1 MFLKNKIYKRSDIHD
16 KYGGNR
22 QRGISNCVE
31 HPLIF
36 IFTNPNSDEQDVYV
50 DEWKNKYFY
59 YSGEGRKGDMKMT
72 GGNKSI
78 LDHQK
83 NKKEIHLFEKTSSSG
98 MWKYI
103 DQLKLVDRNDYRN
116 KDEDGNERDGFQF
129 VLLSVSEEIGIKEK
143 VDSLPNIIEY
153 NYNLPNKTE
162 RKGLVTTRIGQG
174 IYRKM
179 ILQKWDDKC
188 GVTGCNIKNILISS
202 HIVPWK
208 DSNKSEKRD
217 PENGI
222 LLSPNLDSLFDRH
235 LISFDDSGDIIISK
249 KLLKEDLDR
258 LGVNEKMK
266 LSQVTDGMK
275 PYLKRHR
282 DKFYSL

>member
-1 MFLKNKIYKRSDIHD
+1 M
-16 KYGGNR
+16 
-22 QRGISNCVE
+22 
-31 HPLIF
+31 
-36 IFTNPNSDEQDVYV
+36 
-50 DEWKNKYFY
+50 
-59 YSGEGRKGDMKMT
+59 
-72 GGNKSI
+72 
-78 LDHQK
+78 
-83 NKKEIHLFEKTSSSG
+83 
-98 MWKYI
+98 
-103 DQLKLVDRNDYRN
+103 
-116 KDEDGNERDGFQF
+116 
-129 VLLSVSEEIGIKEK
+129 SVSEEIGIREK

-162 RKGLVTTRIGQG
+162 RKGLVTTRVGQG

-208 DSNKSEKRD
+208 DSNKFEKRD

-258 LGVNEKMK
+258 LGVNVKMK
-266 LSQVTDGMK
+266 LFQVTDEMK